1 MMTQPTKNIEKIAQD
16 LILIFEETSGEILWN
31 QNQIALARTLQHLG
45 SVLATTE
52 SPIDFLNDL
61 TKELEENFIDK

>member
-1 MMTQPTKNIEKIAQD
+1 MTQPTKNIEKIAQD
-16 LILIFEETSGEILWN
+16 LILTFEETSGEILWH

-61 TKELEENFIDK
+61 AKELEENFIGK